1 MNIVMIGAGNM
12 GYPYAESM
20 AHSGFLKNKKLKIY
34 DRNPEKMN
42 AIEKKGIL
50 KACNKLEDCLPSAN
64 LIFLAVKPQQIEG
77 LFKEIKPLINN
88 EQLIVSIMAGVKLN
102 TIINGLGIEK
112 VIRTMPNL
120 PAKIAKGV
128 TAYTESKAVS
138 PEELDLVKNL
148 INMTGASIYVT
159 EEKALDATTAISGS
173 GPAYVFYF
181 IQALMDAVEHLG
193 FSKTH
198 ARQLVVSIFEEAN
211 YQIKCS
217 KKSSKE
223 CLKDMINQDPNLDQ
237 AINSLHK
244 KQVNKFIEAAL
255 FAAHKRAEELGKEK

>member
-1 MNIVMIGAGNM
+1 N
-12 GYPYAESM
+12 
-20 AHSGFLKNKKLKIY
+20 
-34 DRNPEKMN
+34 
-42 AIEKKGIL
+42 
-50 KACNKLEDCLPSAN
+50 LEHCLPTAD
-64 LIFLAVKPQQIEG
+64 LIFLAVKPQQKEE
-77 LFKEIKPLINN
+77 LFKEIKPLIHN

-102 TIINGLGIEK
+102 TIINGLGVDK

-181 IQALMDAVEHLG
+181 IQALMHAVENLG
-193 FSKTH
+193 FSPNQ
-198 ARQLVVSIFEEAN
+198 ARQLVVSLFEHAN
-211 YQIKCS
+211 YEIRNTKITPEQYLKSIKTQ
-217 KKSSKE
+217 
-223 CLKDMINQDPNLDQ
+223 NPNLSQ
-237 AINSLHK
+237 ALDTLHTN
-244 KQVNKFIEAAL
+244 QVGKFIEEAL
-255 FAAHKRAEELGKEK
+255 FAAHKRAIELGEEK